1 MSTTATHRLGIVGT
15 GNIFGRYME
24 GLAGFP
30 ALEVVRVADVDL
42 ARAEAAAEQFR
53 VPTAGAPEELY
64 ADPAIDIVVNL
75 TPPVHHYA
83 TIIAGLEAGKSV
95 YVEKPI
101 ATTLTDGRKILE
113 VATASPGMLAS
124 APDTFLGS
132 AVQTARRALDDG
144 LIGSVIGATAF
155 VRHSRAETWH
165 PDPTFLFV
173 EGGGPVLDMGPYY
186 LAALV
191 NCLGP
196 VADVFAAG
204 RIGSPVRTVT
214 SEDRRIESIEVT
226 VDTHT
231 SSILTLASGAVVSTV
246 MSFDIWNTELP
257 RIEIYG
263 TEGVLSLPN
272 PNAFDGDVRIKRHTD
287 DDWTVLE
294 PVAPLFGRVGTPE
307 QLRRGLGV
315 QDLADALDG
324 SRLRVSPE
332 FAFHTLEVLLAM
344 QTSAR
349 ERRVIDIDSTCARP
363 APRS

>member
-1 MSTTATHRLGIVGT
+1 MSIRATHRLGILGS
-15 GNIFGRYME
+15 GNIFGRYLE

-42 ARAEAAAEQFR
+42 ARAETAAAEFG
-53 VPTAGAPEELY
+53 VPAAGGPEALY
-64 ADPAIDIVVNL
+64 ADPAVDIIVNL
-75 TPPVHHYA
+75 TPPNYHYA

-101 ATTLTDGRKILE
+101 ATTLSDGRKVLE
-113 VATASPGMLAS
+113 VAATSPGLLGS

-132 AVQTARRALDDG
+132 AVQTARRAIDDG
-144 LIGSVIGATAF
+144 LIGSPIGATAF

-196 VADVFAAG
+196 VADVYSAG
-204 RIGSPVRTVT
+204 RIGSPVRKVT
-214 SEDRRIESIEVT
+214 SADRQVDSIDVT

-231 SSILTLASGAVVSTV
+231 SSVLTLASGVVVSTV

-272 PNAFDGDVRIKRHTD
+272 PNTFDGDVRIKRHTD

-294 PVAPLFGRVGTPE
+294 PAVSLFGRVGTPE
-307 QLRRGLGV
+307 QFRRGLGV

-324 SRLRVSPE
+324 GDLRVNPE

-344 QTSAR
+344 ETSSR

-363 APRS
+363 APRY

>member
-1 MSTTATHRLGIVGT
+1 MSTPATHRLGILGS
-15 GNIFGRYME
+15 GNIFGRYLE

-42 ARAEAAAEQFR
+42 ARAESAAAEFG
-53 VPTAGAPEELY
+53 VPAAGGPEALY
-64 ADPAIDIVVNL
+64 ADPAVDIIVNL
-75 TPPVHHYA
+75 TPPTYHYA

-101 ATTLTDGRKILE
+101 ATTLSDGRKVLE
-113 VATASPGMLAS
+113 VAATSPGLLGS

-132 AVQTARRALDDG
+132 AVQTARRAIDDG
-144 LIGSVIGATAF
+144 LIGSPIGATAF

-196 VADVFAAG
+196 VADVYSAG
-204 RIGSPVRTVT
+204 RIGSPVRKVT
-214 SEDRRIESIEVT
+214 SADRQVDSIDVT

-231 SSILTLASGAVVSTV
+231 SSVLTLASGVVVSTV

-272 PNAFDGDVRIKRHTD
+272 PNTFDGDVRIKRHTD

-294 PVAPLFGRVGTPE
+294 PVVPLFGKFGTPE
-307 QLRRGLGV
+307 QFRRGLGV

-324 SRLRVSPE
+324 ADLRVNPE

-344 QTSAR
+344 ETSSR
-349 ERRVIDIDSTCARP
+349 ERRVIDIASTCARP
-363 APRS
+363 APRY